1 MRNLVQALISIIPR
15 LGAITALLLLI
26 FYIFGVLFTELFG
39 DLDLS
44 GEYFTRLDYSLL
56 TLFTMMT
63 MEWSDIAR
71 ECMAQVSWAW
81 VPFVSFIMIT
91 GFIVF
96 NLIIAVV
103 CDAVAV
109 LEENKG
115 DSHSESEKDYDG
127 PLVNTKNINQTT
139 IKEDIVEV
147 LADQFT
153 SALSNQKKILSTL
166 EALINC
172 SMLQLHLVP
181 NETSPCFVKNEMSQ
195 VSLEEK
201 SVQ

>member
-139 IKEDIVEV
+139 IKEDIVEG

-181 NETSPCFVKNEMSQ
+181 NGTSPCFVKNEMSQ